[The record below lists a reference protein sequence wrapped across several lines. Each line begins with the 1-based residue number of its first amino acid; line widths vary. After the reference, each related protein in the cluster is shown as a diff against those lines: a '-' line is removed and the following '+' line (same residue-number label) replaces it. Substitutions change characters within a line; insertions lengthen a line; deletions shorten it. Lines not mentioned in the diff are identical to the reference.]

1 MVPSKWVGIVILT
14 TMLAAILASLSM
26 TMPLFAV
33 GIVDDNGHT
42 RNEVVVHKDYLQHN
56 LVITPR
62 LGSEMNEF
70 TAMVWIW
77 MFLSLVFVGLLLSNV
92 KWGSVIQGWILVL
105 NGMIA
110 LSFLTGELGAASG
123 NLVYGPYIKGFYGHV
138 TSSSGVEWAWGPDVG
153 WWMLLI
159 AVVLQTLAVAIRT
172 FAVFREYQDRRA
184 GIGPPPVQD
193 EPKPT

>member
-1 MVPSKWVGIVILT
+1 MIPSRWVGKVVLT
-14 TMLAAILASLSM
+14 TMLAVVLASLSM

-42 RNEVVVHKDYLQHN
+42 RNEVVVHKDYVQHN
-56 LVITPR
+56 LDITSG

-77 MFLSLVFVGLLLSNV
+77 MLLSLVFVGLVLFNV
-92 KWGSVIQGWILVL
+92 RWGSVIQGWILVI

-110 LSFLTGELGAASG
+110 PSFLTAKLGAASG

-138 TSSSGVEWAWGPDVG
+138 TSSSGAEWVWGPDLG
-153 WWMLLI
+153 WWMLLV
-159 AVVLQTLAVAIRT
+159 AVVLQTLAVALRT

-184 GIGPPPVQD
+184 GIGPPLVQD

>member
-1 MVPSKWVGIVILT
+1 
-14 TMLAAILASLSM
+14 MLAAILASLSM

-56 LVITPR
+56 LVITSG

-77 MFLSLVFVGLLLSNV
+77 MLLSLIFVGLLLFIV
-92 KWGSVIQGWILVL
+92 RWGSVIQGWILVI

-110 LSFLTGELGAASG
+110 LSFLTAELRATSG

-159 AVVLQTLAVAIRT
+159 AVVLQTLAVALRT
-172 FAVFREYQDRRA
+172 FAVFREYQDRRG
-184 GIGPPPVQD
+184 GIGPPPVHD